1 MLNKIYNYFRI
12 IHNIYIKN
20 RLFLKKKTYALEN
33 EDLKVLEF
41 FKNRKKI
48 GLYVDVGCYHP
59 TQINNTYL
67 LYKKNWRGINI
78 DTSKFSIDLFN
89 FLRPDDFNFH
99 CAISNKNKKINLY
112 YQKDFSQ
119 LSSTDKLTAKYFIKG
134 NLKKKKVDAFKLD
147 TILAKTKYKNKQI
160 DFLDIDVEGA
170 DLKVLQGL
178 NFTKYSPILIC
189 IEIHHKT
196 VKKSNVYKFLI
207 KKKYR
212 LVWSGKFSHIFVSK
226 QIKSNQGFHLEA

>member
-1 MLNKIYNYFRI
+1 VFNKIYNYFRI

-20 RLFLKKKTYALEN
+20 RLFIQKKTYALEN
-33 EDLKVLEF
+33 EDLKVLDF
-41 FKNRKKI
+41 FKNKKKG

-67 LYKKNWRGINI
+67 LYKRNWRGINI

-89 FLRPDDFNFH
+89 FLRPDDINFH
-99 CAISNKNKKINLY
+99 CAISNKNEKINLY

-119 LSSTDKLTAKYFIKG
+119 LSSTDKSTAKYFIKG
-134 NLKKKKVDAFKLD
+134 NLKKKKVNAFKLD
-147 TILAKTKYKNKQI
+147 TILAKTKYKNKKI

-178 NFTKYSPILIC
+178 NFIKYNPRLIC
-189 IEIHHKT
+189 IEIHDKR
-196 VKKSNVYKFLI
+196 VKKSDVYHFLK

-212 LVWSGKFSHIFVSK
+212 LIWSGQFSHIFVSRK
-226 QIKSNQGFHLEA
+226 TKLN